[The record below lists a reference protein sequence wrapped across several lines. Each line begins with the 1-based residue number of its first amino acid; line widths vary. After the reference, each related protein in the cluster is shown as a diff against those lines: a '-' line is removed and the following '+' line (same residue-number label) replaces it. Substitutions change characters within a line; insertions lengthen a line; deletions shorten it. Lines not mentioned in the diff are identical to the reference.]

1 MSIIMLESLLQFL
14 TASILLTLSPG
25 PDIIYVLVTGLSQG
39 KKQSL
44 LLSLGLVLG
53 IIIHTT
59 LVAFG
64 VSALIT
70 TSKTLF
76 LVIKLAGVLYLLYL
90 AFKVYQAPAKI
101 NLETGNSGK
110 PIQNYVTQGFL
121 MNVLNPKVTL
131 FFMAFFPQFLW
142 DKADNT
148 VIQFYILGFIF
159 MLQAFIIFGL
169 IAVFANKFYNLI
181 QNYSKSALIFKY
193 IQIVVF
199 VSIAFYIILSHDY

>member
-1 MSIIMLESLLQFL
+1 MLEILIQFL

-39 KKQSL
+39 KKEGI
-44 LLSLGLVLG
+44 LLSTGLVSG
-53 IIIHTT
+53 IIIHTS

-64 VSALIT
+64 ISALIR
-70 TSKTLF
+70 TSETLF
-76 LVIKLAGVLYLLYL
+76 LLIKLSGAFYLLYL
-90 AFKVYQAPAKI
+90 AFKIYREPAQIDLTSKQP
-101 NLETGNSGK
+101 NKTNK
-110 PIQNYVTQGFL
+110 NYIKQGFL

-142 DKADNT
+142 DNNGNT
-148 VIQFYILGFIF
+148 VIQFYILGLIF

-169 IAVFANKFYNLI
+169 IAVFANKFYAII

-193 IQIVVF
+193 LQIVVF
-199 VSIAFYIILSHDY
+199 ACIALYIIFSHDY

>member
-1 MSIIMLESLLQFL
+1 MLEILIQFL

-39 KKQSL
+39 KREGI
-44 LLSLGLVLG
+44 LLSTGLVSG
-53 IIIHTT
+53 IIIHTS

-64 VSALIT
+64 ISALIT
-70 TSKTLF
+70 TSETLF
-76 LVIKLAGVLYLLYL
+76 LLIKLSGAFYLLYL
-90 AFKVYQAPAKI
+90 AFKIYSEPAHI
-101 NLETGNSGK
+101 DLTSK
-110 PIQNYVTQGFL
+110 PPNKTNKNYIKQGFL

-142 DKADNT
+142 DNNGNT
-148 VIQFYILGFIF
+148 VIQFYILGLIF

-169 IAVFANKFYNLI
+169 IAVFANKFYAII

-193 IQIVVF
+193 LQIVVF
-199 VSIAFYIILSHDY
+199 ACIALYIIFSHDY